1 MELGMWR
8 IPSFN
13 AQSLKQ
19 LEISSKAETVTSF
32 ISLSREIKIIS
43 FYLSN
48 KFQLLKFQREDSYF
62 FLLCDFRSDGKLNI
76 FLKFKAVDHTK
87 QAVSS
92 KVGVEAIIFPIICF
106 FIYFIDQ
113 KIDLST
119 WENWLYLKQS
129 IKRMSDRH
137 WLTSVTTLLH
147 ELCVHI
153 HVNAIMHWHLKNK
166 WASYF

>member
-62 FLLCDFRSDGKLNI
+62 FLLCDFRSDRKLNI
-76 FLKFKAVDHTK
+76 FFKV
-87 QAVSS
+87 
-92 KVGVEAIIFPIICF
+92 
-106 FIYFIDQ
+106 
-113 KIDLST
+113 
-119 WENWLYLKQS
+119 
-129 IKRMSDRH
+129 
-137 WLTSVTTLLH
+137 
-147 ELCVHI
+147 
-153 HVNAIMHWHLKNK
+153 
-166 WASYF
+166 